1 MSEIAGI
8 VWPPIHNARQ
18 APLQTLLAQL
28 GRIEKAPL
36 ATILA
41 GQEQQLQVLN
51 AYLCRQSP
59 LHRQRLLTAGLD
71 PDGPLTLDGLR
82 RLSPLRRRDLQAS
95 GQALFCQQVPQAHLP
110 MGETQTSGSSGEPVV
125 VRRTQV
131 NQLFWLANT
140 MREHLWWQRDLTA
153 SLAIVRGNLSQAHIR
168 QNNWGPPA
176 SLLGPSGPA
185 HAFSVHLDTV
195 VLARE
200 LEAVDAH
207 YLLIYPTT
215 LQDLLSHFRQ
225 YGGGLPSLRQIRCI
239 GETLS
244 DELREQTRE
253 QLGVEI
259 VDSYSSQEM
268 GVIAIQCPVS
278 GLYHL
283 MADNLLVEVLDER
296 GHPCAPSEVG
306 ELVLTDLHN
315 FATPLVRY
323 AIGDH
328 AEVGPACPCGRSLPT
343 LKRILGRTRN
353 MVRYPDGSRR
363 WPRVGFVRYREVAP
377 IQQYQL
383 VQHAPDAI
391 EVRLVVERPLCRD
404 EEAALERIIQE
415 SLGYPFELSFRYAP
429 TALPRTK
436 GGKFEEFLCL
446 CD

>member
-8 VWPPIHNARQ
+8 VWPAIHNAHQ
-18 APLQTLLAQL
+18 APLQTLLEQL
-28 GRIEKAPL
+28 GRIERAPL

-41 GQEQQLQVLN
+41 GQERQLQVLN
-51 AYLCRQSP
+51 AYLCRQSS
-59 LHRQRLLTAGLD
+59 LHRQRLVAAGLN
-71 PDGPLTLDGLR
+71 PDSPLTLDGLR
-82 RLSPLRRRDLQAS
+82 RLPPLRRRDLQAA
-95 GQALFCQQVPQAHLP
+95 GQALFCRQVPQAHLP

-168 QNNWGPPA
+168 QNNWGAPA
-176 SLLGPSGPA
+176 RLLGPSGPA
-185 HAFSVHLDTV
+185 HAFSVHLDTA
-195 VLARE
+195 VLARKLAE
-200 LEAVDAH
+200 VDAH

-215 LQDLLSHFRQ
+215 LQDLLRYFRQ
-225 YGGGLPSLRQIRCI
+225 HGGGLPSLRQIRCI

-244 DELREQTRE
+244 DVLREQTRE
-253 QLGVEI
+253 QLGVTI
-259 VDSYSSQEM
+259 VDTYSSQEM

-296 GHPCAPSEVG
+296 GHPCAPGEVG

-328 AEVGPACPCGRSLPT
+328 AEVGPACPCGRTLPT
-343 LKRILGRTRN
+343 LSRILGRTRN

-383 VQHAPDAI
+383 LQHALDAI
-391 EVRLVVERPLCRD
+391 EVRLVVERPLSGD
-404 EEAALERIIQE
+404 EEAALVRIIRE
-415 SLGYPFELSFRYAP
+415 SLGYPFALSFRYFSE
-429 TALPRTK
+429 ALPRTK